1 MSKLSKKAVKIHLLK
16 ELMRKYKC
24 DVQIVEHGSDLT
36 TESTQLADQ
45 NLGIIGVACSLQL
58 LEGGW
63 MLKKMGIPAQCVVLN
78 YSGCCHHWQEEQV
91 VTSLFEEALITIFES
106 K

>member
-1 MSKLSKKAVKIHLLK
+1 
-16 ELMRKYKC
+16 MRKYKC

-63 MLKKMGIPAQCVVLN
+63 MLKKNG
-78 YSGCCHHWQEEQV
+78 H
-91 VTSLFEEALITIFES
+91 TSSVCSSKLFWLLSSLARRTSCYKSF
-106 K
+106 